1 MIVNQNAR
9 IELLVRF
16 RRFFGD
22 VKQQF
27 NIRFQKERTE
37 IEKEGKQGMKKEK
50 IRKII
55 EEGVNF
61 QQLCRVFFKYEEA
74 YRYYFPLK
82 TGEKLF
88 LGAEEDD
95 FIIDGYSVRRFRDI
109 KKVQKRKIS
118 ALKSIVWKEIRKRSS
133 FPM

>member
-1 MIVNQNAR
+1 
-9 IELLVRF
+9 
-16 RRFFGD
+16 
-22 VKQQF
+22 
-27 NIRFQKERTE
+27 
-37 IEKEGKQGMKKEK
+37 MKKEK

-88 LGAEEDD
+88 LCAEEDD

-109 KKVQKRKIS
+109 KKLILWYIAVFILPMEHIMKILKKH
-118 ALKSIVWKEIRKRSS
+118 LKSFS
-133 FPM
+133 